1 MLLFILIYLFSII
14 YFFLLIP
21 ILVFLF
27 NIIVYFFSINR

>member
-1 MLLFILIYLFSII
+1 MLLFILIYLFSTI